1 MDSLFSYLNSL
12 DDDYYFFVA
21 NTVLGKVQTPFH
33 KPVINNAILSFL
45 LNAENRANI
54 VSSLNQDDI
63 RYLTLIYLV
72 DQATSV
78 QVSDF
83 YYNTSYPLVLTVL
96 ESLRDRLLVLKDV
109 DSYFI
114 NPVLKDAIVPF
125 LDLNLTLG
133 ENKGLSESSPHVGKN
148 VLFCILNLL
157 SNGSIPPREANIHHF
172 TKSDRLVKV
181 FPQFS
186 KSSSLAFFSL
196 IRAFLVSSGAVSPAS
211 GCYALNRD
219 TASLVLALD
228 DLNLMI
234 ACIGEDHAPAISKL
248 LGILRIHSLSK
259 KQAVC
264 ILGMFTESEYAD
276 AILSSMESFGFV
288 CIADNLV
295 RLNPSIMEKSL
306 PMSKVGVDSDLE
318 VTYFGEPSSDDI
330 LYLFADIEVCDNL
343 VRYRITKDSFIRA
356 LDLGL
361 DAMEISSYLGTSRLD
376 GQFSMWM
383 KSFSR
388 IRLYDGIVIS
398 CSKEVAA
405 VVEKHPSV
413 RPHIIASLGGGSF
426 VMDRSPE
433 WQESLSYAMDL
444 SRLPLARTEN
454 SKSEKNVDLSSY
466 IYGISDCAIDSK
478 GSFSGNWERLR
489 SSLME
494 DALAKGCLTDD
505 VKALIDARLIIS
517 RSQLSKGF
525 RYASMQTIG
534 GFDYS
539 AKLSAIKNLLRKKN
553 PPLLKLELPDE
564 TILVQPVE
572 LMRGEGILK
581 VRILPL
587 CIEKSIPVAS
597 IFKVTVMR
605 WSMA

>member
-1 MDSLFSYLNSL
+1 MDRLFSYLNSL

-54 VSSLNQDDI
+54 VASLNQDDI
-63 RYLTLIYLV
+63 RYLTLLNLV

-78 QVSDF
+78 HISDF
-83 YYNTSYPLVLTVL
+83 FSSEIYPLVLTVL
-96 ESLRDRLLVLKDV
+96 ESLRDRLLVLKEV

-114 NPVLKDAIVPF
+114 NPVLKDAVVPY

-133 ENKGLSESSPHVGKN
+133 ENLGHGQEAPHVGKN
-148 VLFCILNLL
+148 VLFGILNLL

-172 TKSDRLVKV
+172 TKSDRLERV

-196 IRAFLVSSGAVSPAS
+196 IRAFLVSSGSVTPAS

-219 TASLVLALD
+219 IASRILDLD

-234 ACIGEDHAPAISKL
+234 ACIGEDHALAVSKL
-248 LGILRIHSLSK
+248 LGLLKIHSLSK
-259 KQAVC
+259 KQALC
-264 ILGMFTESEYAD
+264 ILSMFTESEYSD
-276 AILSSMESFGFV
+276 AVLSSMESFGFI
-288 CIADNLV
+288 CISDNKV
-295 RLNPSIMEKSL
+295 RLNSSVLKESL
-306 PMSKVGVDSDLE
+306 PMSKVNVDSDFE
-318 VTYFGEPSSDDI
+318 VTYFGEPNSTDI

-343 VRYRITKDSFIRA
+343 MRYKITKDSFIRA

-361 DAMEISSYLGTSRLD
+361 DAMEISSYLGTARLD

-383 KSFSR
+383 QSYSR

-398 CSKEVAA
+398 CSKDVSSI
-405 VVEKHPSV
+405 VEKHPSV
-413 RPHIIASLGGGSF
+413 RPHIIANLGGGSF

-433 WQESLSYAMDL
+433 WQQSLSYAMDL
-444 SRLPLARTEN
+444 SRLPLAKAEN
-454 SKSEKNVDLSSY
+454 SKTEKKVDFGSFRYS
-466 IYGISDCAIDSK
+466 ISDCEISSASLSS
-478 GSFSGNWERLR
+478 GSWENLR
-489 SSLME
+489 SALIE

-517 RSQLSKGF
+517 KSQLSKGF
-525 RYASMQTIG
+525 RYAFMQTIG

-539 AKLSAIKNLLRKKN
+539 VKLSAIKNLLRKKN
-553 PPLLKLELPDE
+553 PPLLKLELSDE

-572 LMRGEGILK
+572 LMKGEGILK
-581 VRILPL
+581 VRILPQ
-587 CIEKSIPVAS
+587 CIEKSIAVSS

>member
-1 MDSLFSYLNSL
+1 MDRLFSYLNSL

-54 VSSLNQDDI
+54 AASLNQDDI
-63 RYLTLIYLV
+63 RYLTLINLV

-78 QVSDF
+78 NISDF
-83 YYNTSYPLVLTVL
+83 FSSESYPLVLTVL
-96 ESLRDRLLVLKDV
+96 ESLRDRLLVLKEV

-114 NPVLKDAIVPF
+114 NPVLKDVIVPR
-125 LDLNLTLG
+125 LDLNPTFG
-133 ENKGLSESSPHVGKN
+133 ENLGQSEDAPHVGKN
-148 VLFCILNLL
+148 VLFGILNLL

-196 IRAFLVSSGAVSPAS
+196 IRAFLVSSGAVNPAT
-211 GCYALNRD
+211 GCYILNREI
-219 TASLVLALD
+219 ASRILELD

-234 ACIGEDHAPAISKL
+234 ACIGEDNAIAISKL
-248 LGILRIHSLSK
+248 LGILKVHSLSK
-259 KQAVC
+259 KQALC
-264 ILGMFTESEYAD
+264 ILTMFTESEYAD
-276 AILSSMESFGFV
+276 AVLSSMESFGFV
-288 CIADNLV
+288 CISDSTV
-295 RLNPSIMEKSL
+295 RLNSAVLKESL

-318 VTYFGEPSSDDI
+318 VTYFGEPNSGDI

-343 VRYRITKDSFIRA
+343 MRYRITKDSFIRA

-361 DAMEISSYLGTSRLD
+361 DTMEISSYLGTSGLD

-383 KSFSR
+383 QSYSR

-398 CSKEVAA
+398 CSKDVSSI
-405 VVEKHPSV
+405 VEKHPSV
-413 RPHIIASLGGGSF
+413 RPHIIASLGGGSY

-433 WQESLSYAMDL
+433 WQQSLSYAMDL
-444 SRLPLARTEN
+444 SRLPMARTEN
-454 SKSEKNVDLSSY
+454 SKTEKPVNL
-466 IYGISDCAIDSK
+466 
-478 GSFSGNWERLR
+478 GSFRYSFSDYELGSDAPSYESWEKLR
-489 SSLME
+489 SVLIE
-494 DALAKGCLTDD
+494 DALAKGCLTDE

-517 RSQLSKGF
+517 KTQLSRGY

-553 PPLLKLELPDE
+553 PPLLKLELSDE

-572 LMRGEGILK
+572 LMKGEGILK
-581 VRILPL
+581 VRILPN
-587 CIEKSIPVAS
+587 CIEKAIPVSS

>member
-54 VSSLNQDDI
+54 AASLNQDDI
-63 RYLTLIYLV
+63 RYLTLINLV

-78 QVSDF
+78 NISDF
-83 YYNTSYPLVLTVL
+83 FSSESYPLVLTVL
-96 ESLRDRLLVLKDV
+96 ESLRDRLLVLKEV

-114 NPVLKDAIVPF
+114 NPVLKDAIVPR
-125 LDLNLTLG
+125 LDLNLTFG
-133 ENKGLSESSPHVGKN
+133 ENLGQSEDAPHVGKN
-148 VLFCILNLL
+148 VLFGILNLL

-172 TKSDRLVKV
+172 AKSDRLVKV

-196 IRAFLVSSGAVSPAS
+196 IRAFLVSSGAVNPAT
-211 GCYALNRD
+211 GCYILNREI
-219 TASLVLALD
+219 ASSILELD

-234 ACIGEDHAPAISKL
+234 ACIGEDHAIAISKL
-248 LGILRIHSLSK
+248 LGILKVHSLSK
-259 KQAVC
+259 KQALC
-264 ILGMFTESEYAD
+264 IIGMFTESEYAD
-276 AILSSMESFGFV
+276 AVLSSMESFGFV
-288 CIADNLV
+288 CISDSTV
-295 RLNPSIMEKSL
+295 RLNSAVLKESL

-318 VTYFGEPSSDDI
+318 VTYFGEPNSGDI

-343 VRYRITKDSFIRA
+343 MRYRITKDSFIRA

-361 DAMEISSYLGTSRLD
+361 DSMEISSYLGTSGLD

-383 KSFSR
+383 QSYSR

-398 CSKEVAA
+398 CSKDVSSI
-405 VVEKHPSV
+405 VEKHPSV
-413 RPHIIASLGGGSF
+413 RPHIIANLGGGSY

-433 WQESLSYAMDL
+433 WQQSLSYAMDL
-444 SRLPLARTEN
+444 SRLPMAKTEN
-454 SKSEKNVDLSSY
+454 SKTEKPVDLGSFRYS
-466 IYGISDCAIDSK
+466 ISDYEL
-478 GSFSGNWERLR
+478 GSEAPSYENWEKLR
-489 SSLME
+489 SDLIE
-494 DALAKGCLTDD
+494 DALAKGCLTDE

-517 RSQLSKGF
+517 KTQLSRGY

-553 PPLLKLELPDE
+553 PPLLKLELSDE

-572 LMRGEGILK
+572 LMKGEGILK
-581 VRILPL
+581 VRILPN
-587 CIEKSIPVAS
+587 CIEKAIPVSS

>member
-1 MDSLFSYLNSL
+1 MDRLFSYLNSL

-54 VSSLNQDDI
+54 AASLNQDDI
-63 RYLTLIYLV
+63 RYLTLINLV

-78 QVSDF
+78 NISDF
-83 YYNTSYPLVLTVL
+83 FSSESYPLVLTVL
-96 ESLRDRLLVLKDV
+96 ESLRDRLLVLKEV

-114 NPVLKDAIVPF
+114 NPVLKDVIVPR
-125 LDLNLTLG
+125 LDLNMTFG
-133 ENKGLSESSPHVGKN
+133 ENLGQSEEAPHVGKN
-148 VLFCILNLL
+148 VLFGILNLL

-186 KSSSLAFFSL
+186 KSSSIAFFSL
-196 IRAFLVSSGAVSPAS
+196 IRAFLVSSGAVTPAS
-211 GCYALNRD
+211 GCYILNREI
-219 TASLVLALD
+219 ASRILELD

-234 ACIGEDHAPAISKL
+234 ACIGEDHAIAISKL
-248 LGILRIHSLSK
+248 LGILRAHSLSK
-259 KQAVC
+259 KQALS
-264 ILGMFTESEYAD
+264 IIGMFTESEYAD
-276 AILSSMESFGFV
+276 AVLSSMESFGFV
-288 CIADNLV
+288 CISDSTV
-295 RLNPSIMEKSL
+295 RLNSAVLKESL

-318 VTYFGEPSSDDI
+318 VTYFGEPNSGDI

-343 VRYRITKDSFIRA
+343 MRYRITKDSFIRA

-361 DAMEISSYLGTSRLD
+361 DSMEISSYLGTSGLD

-383 KSFSR
+383 QSYSR

-398 CSKEVAA
+398 CSKDVSSI
-405 VVEKHPSV
+405 VEKHPSV
-413 RPHIIASLGGGSF
+413 RPHIIASLGGGSY

-433 WQESLSYAMDL
+433 WQQSLSYAMDL

-454 SKSEKNVDLSSY
+454 SKTEKPVDLGSFRY
-466 IYGISDCAIDSK
+466 NISDYEL
-478 GSFSGNWERLR
+478 GSEAPSYESWEKLR
-489 SSLME
+489 SALIE
-494 DALAKGCLTDD
+494 DALAKGCLSDE

-517 RSQLSKGF
+517 KTQLSRGY

-553 PPLLKLELPDE
+553 PPLLKLELSDE

-572 LMRGEGILK
+572 LMKGEGILK
-581 VRILPL
+581 VRILPN
-587 CIEKSIPVAS
+587 CIEKAIPVSS